1 MRNLLIAGVALLS
14 LVTTA
19 AYAGDGNGEPFP
31 GPDAA
36 VTTRVNPNGIASGND
51 DPFHYYGT
59 SKPVS
64 TSGFK
69 LNANNP
75 DDPFPY
81 KAAGTVVSRPAP
93 TVGPS
98 SPAPTVTAGHT
109 PAPLNAPS
117 ANHS

>member
-1 MRNLLIAGVALLS
+1 MRILLIAGVALLGLS
-14 LVTTA
+14 ASA

-36 VTTRVNPNGIASGND
+36 VTTKVDPHGIVSGND
-51 DPFHYYGT
+51 DPFHYYGSGT
-59 SKPVS
+59 PVS
-64 TSGFK
+64 TGGFK

-81 KAAGTVVSRPAP
+81 KTAGTVIGRPAP
-93 TVGPS
+93 SVGPG

-109 PAPLNAPS
+109 PAPQDA
-117 ANHS
+117 AHHS